1 MYYSFFLR
9 MISQSRGVSLKHTQ
23 IRAILT
29 GLVGYVCIT
38 KINIDKDVMHSR
50 GGVERRETW
59 EELNG
64 ERKGTEKMQN
74 TV

>member
-1 MYYSFFLR
+1 M
-9 MISQSRGVSLKHTQ
+9 
-23 IRAILT
+23 
-29 GLVGYVCIT
+29 CIT